1 MSRHFD
7 DRMEKLKQQYE
18 MEKRQAYLRGY
29 ATGAQSCSHDAA
41 EKARDAGFREGLRFA
56 APHPCNGPLYEH
68 WDVSQYML
76 KCGEEFGEA
85 AEALAEW
92 REDGTPEALD
102 HAACELT
109 DIIVAAT
116 GVLDKIGVN
125 EAMRRSYI
133 RRINASNC
141 QRDGGKRFAH

>member
-1 MSRHFD
+1 LSRHFD

-29 ATGAQSCSHDAA
+29 AKGVQSCSHDAA

-68 WDVSQYML
+68 WDVSQYAL
-76 KCGEEFGEA
+76 KCGEA
-85 AEALAEW
+85 MEALAEW
-92 REDGTPEALD
+92 RDEDTPEAFE

-109 DIIVAAT
+109 GLIVVT
-116 GVLDKIGVN
+116 TSMLNKMGVN
-125 EAMRRSYI
+125 EVMRQNYI
-133 RRINASNC
+133 RKVNERNARRN
-141 QRDGGKRFAH
+141 GGKRFAH